1 MIMGIQIALRNVL
14 RNPRRTLLSL
24 VIISLGTGMLFA
36 VSGFVSF
43 ITDGITE
50 STVEQY
56 GNLQIADVDLWNR
69 VDDRALTLLDGERVN
84 QLEAIL
90 DELSEV
96 TGYAAQ
102 LTFTS
107 QIQKGSESSLLFGV
121 GVDPANRI
129 LTGYEIDRGVDL
141 QPGDSGKI
149 VIGRLLADNLGVE
162 PGDYVTLLIATIN
175 GSFNTG
181 QLQVVGIFRGFESLY
196 ESQFAYVP
204 ISTAQMLLNTRGV
217 DKIVVKLSDIRITD
231 SVAAV
236 LSETLTDSGTGSEL
250 RTWDELA
257 TQYKQTVGMF
267 SFILGAVSLGIFVLV
282 FFSILE
288 VLTMS
293 FMERTREVG
302 TLRAIGTKRKHVFRL
317 FLTEGALLGVMG
329 GILGILVGVGLGVLV
344 NHSGVGWTPP
354 GALEEVPILVKLSPI
369 SAVAPL
375 AIAVLSTLISAV
387 FPALHSARLQVV
399 DALRSQ

>member
-1 MIMGIQIALRNVL
+1 MGIRIALRNVL
-14 RNPRRTLLSL
+14 RNPRRTFLSL
-24 VIISLGTGMLFA
+24 TIIALGTGMLFA

-50 STVEQY
+50 NTVEQY
-56 GNLQIADVDLWNR
+56 GNLQIADSDLWDR
-69 VDDRALTLLDGERVN
+69 ADDRGNTLLDGDRVV
-84 QLEAIL
+84 QVEEIL
-90 DELSEV
+90 NGIPEV

-129 LTGYEIDRGVDL
+129 LTGYEIDRGEDL
-141 QPGDSGKI
+141 QPGDRGKI

-181 QLQVVGIFRGFESLY
+181 QLQVVGVFRGFEKFF

-204 ISTAQMLLNTRGV
+204 IETAQMLLNTRGV
-217 DKIVVKLSDIRITD
+217 DKIVVKLTD
-231 SVAAV
+231 LSGTDGIAEV
-236 LSETLTDSGTGSEL
+236 LSGPLAAINPGVEL
-250 RTWDELA
+250 RTWEELA
-257 TQYKQTVGMF
+257 TEYEQTVGMF

-293 FMERTREVG
+293 FLERTREVG
-302 TLRAIGTKRKHVFRL
+302 TLRAIGTKRKHVFRM
-317 FLTEGALLGVMG
+317 FLTEGVLLGVIG
-329 GILGILVGVGLGVLV
+329 GILGIFVGLGLGILV

-354 GALEEVPILVKLSPI
+354 GALEEVPILVKLTPI
-369 SAVAPL
+369 SAVTPL
-375 AIAVLSTLISAV
+375 VIAVLSTLISAV
-387 FPALHSARLQVV
+387 FPALHSSRLEVV

>member
-1 MIMGIQIALRNVL
+1 MGLRIALRNVL

-24 VIISLGTGMLFA
+24 IIIALGTGMLFA

-56 GNLQIADVDLWNR
+56 GNLQIADANLWDR
-69 VDDRALTLLDGERVN
+69 ADDRASTLLDSDRVA
-84 QLEAIL
+84 QVEGIL
-90 DELSEV
+90 NGTPEV
-96 TGYAAQ
+96 AGYAAQ

-107 QIQKGSESSLLFGV
+107 QIQKGSESSLLFGM

-129 LTGYEIDRGVDL
+129 LTGYEIDRGEDL
-141 QPGDSGKI
+141 QPGDRGKI

-162 PGDYVTLLIATIN
+162 PGDYVTLLIATIS

-181 QLQVVGIFRGFESLY
+181 QLQVVGVFRGFEEFY

-204 ISTAQMLLNTRGV
+204 IDTAQMLLNTRGV
-217 DKIVVKLSDIRITD
+217 DKFVVKLTD
-231 SVAAV
+231 LRSTDDVAES
-236 LSETLTDSGTGSEL
+236 LSSRLTDVAPGIEL
-250 RTWDELA
+250 RTWEELA
-257 TQYKQTVGMF
+257 TEYEQTVGMF
-267 SFILGAVSLGIFVLV
+267 SFILGAVSLCIFVLV

-293 FMERTREVG
+293 FLERTREVG
-302 TLRAIGTKRKHVFRL
+302 TLRAIGTKRKQVFRM
-317 FLTEGALLGVMG
+317 FLTEGVLLGVIG
-329 GILGILVGVGLGVLV
+329 GILGIFVGLGLGILV

-354 GALEEVPILVKLSPI
+354 GALEEVPILVKMMPI
-369 SAVAPL
+369 SAVTPL
-375 AIAVLSTLISAV
+375 VIAVLSTLISAV
-387 FPALHSARLQVV
+387 FPALHSARLGVV
-399 DALRSQ
+399 AALRSQ

>member
-1 MIMGIQIALRNVL
+1 MGIRIALRNVL
-14 RNPRRTLLSL
+14 RNPRRTFLSL
-24 VIISLGTGMLFA
+24 TIIALGTGMLFA

-50 STVEQY
+50 NTVEQY
-56 GNLQIADVDLWNR
+56 GNLQIADSDLWDR
-69 VDDRALTLLDGERVN
+69 ADDRGNTLLDGDRVV
-84 QLEAIL
+84 QVEEIL
-90 DELSEV
+90 NGIPEV

-129 LTGYEIDRGVDL
+129 LTGYEIDRGEDL
-141 QPGDSGKI
+141 QPGDRGKI

-181 QLQVVGIFRGFESLY
+181 QLQVVGVFRGFEKFF

-204 ISTAQMLLNTRGV
+204 IETAQMLLNTRGV
-217 DKIVVKLSDIRITD
+217 DKIVVKLTD
-231 SVAAV
+231 LSGTDGIAEV
-236 LSETLTDSGTGSEL
+236 LSGPLAAIDPGVEL
-250 RTWDELA
+250 RTWEELA
-257 TQYKQTVGMF
+257 TEYEQTVGMF

-293 FMERTREVG
+293 FLERTREVG
-302 TLRAIGTKRKHVFRL
+302 TLRAIGTKRKHVFRM
-317 FLTEGALLGVMG
+317 FLTEGVLLGVIG
-329 GILGILVGVGLGVLV
+329 GILGIFVGLGLGILV

-354 GALEEVPILVKLSPI
+354 GALEEVPILVKLTPI
-369 SAVAPL
+369 SAVTPL
-375 AIAVLSTLISAV
+375 VIAVLSTLISAV
-387 FPALHSARLQVV
+387 FPALHSSRLEVV